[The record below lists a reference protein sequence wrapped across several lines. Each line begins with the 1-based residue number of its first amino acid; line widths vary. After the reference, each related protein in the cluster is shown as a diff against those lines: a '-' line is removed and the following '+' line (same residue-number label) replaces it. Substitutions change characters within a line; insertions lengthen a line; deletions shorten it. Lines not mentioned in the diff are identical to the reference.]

1 MSILN
6 SPILA
11 CPEPTRFCSAK
22 TCQVSSVCLLPQ
34 HASTLPL
41 HAARTGR
48 AAKDGGAPSITR
60 SGAELQM
67 PMPRQKK
74 SARKPLTEGKAPVR
88 ELAPQ
93 AARGGPSSKAA
104 TNTHTKKK
112 ASAGKGKVSAA
123 KAAAPKAAKGKAAAQ
138 ATAPKAIKCKAAA
151 PAAVPVK
158 KVIAKKRRSQGGIT
172 AADREDAMAA
182 LMSRNFHAQCAGL
195 AELFS

>member
-1 MSILN
+1 
-6 SPILA
+6 
-11 CPEPTRFCSAK
+11 
-22 TCQVSSVCLLPQ
+22 
-34 HASTLPL
+34 
-41 HAARTGR
+41 
-48 AAKDGGAPSITR
+48 
-60 SGAELQM
+60 M

-93 AARGGPSSKAA
+93 AARGCPSSRAA
-104 TNTHTKKK
+104 TNTHSSTTKKK
-112 ASAGKGKVSAA
+112 DSAGKGKASAA
-123 KAAAPKAAKGKAAAQ
+123 KAAAPKADMGKPAAQ
-138 ATAPKAIKCKAAA
+138 ATAPKAIKSKAAA

-182 LMSRNFHAQCAGL
+182 LMSRNFHAQCAGM

>member
-1 MSILN
+1 
-6 SPILA
+6 
-11 CPEPTRFCSAK
+11 
-22 TCQVSSVCLLPQ
+22 
-34 HASTLPL
+34 
-41 HAARTGR
+41 
-48 AAKDGGAPSITR
+48 
-60 SGAELQM
+60 M

-74 SARKPLTEGKAPVR
+74 SARKPLTEGKAPVK

-93 AARGGPSSKAA
+93 AARGGPSSTAA
-104 TNTHTKKK
+104 TNTHSKKK
-112 ASAGKGKVSAA
+112 ASAGEGKASAA
-123 KAAAPKAAKGKAAAQ
+123 KAAAKGKAAAQ
-138 ATAPKAIKCKAAA
+138 ATAPPKAIKSKAAA

>member
-1 MSILN
+1 
-6 SPILA
+6 
-11 CPEPTRFCSAK
+11 
-22 TCQVSSVCLLPQ
+22 
-34 HASTLPL
+34 
-41 HAARTGR
+41 
-48 AAKDGGAPSITR
+48 
-60 SGAELQM
+60 M

-74 SARKPLTEGKAPVR
+74 SAGKPLTEGKAPVK

-93 AARGGPSSKAA
+93 AARGGPSATAA

-112 ASAGKGKVSAA
+112 VSAGKGKASAA

-138 ATAPKAIKCKAAA
+138 AAA
-151 PAAVPVK
+151 PAAIPVK

>member
-6 SPILA
+6 SRMLA
-11 CPEPTRFCSAK
+11 CSEPTRFSPPRHVGFR
-22 TCQVSSVCLLPQ
+22 TCVYSPNTRALCLCTRRARDAPQ
-34 HASTLPL
+34 RTAEHRASLVP
-41 HAARTGR
+41 ARSYR
-48 AAKDGGAPSITR
+48 CQCRDR
-60 SGAELQM
+60 
-67 PMPRQKK
+67 KK

-93 AARGGPSSKAA
+93 AARGGPSSTAA
-104 TNTHTKKK
+104 TNTHTKQK
-112 ASAGKGKVSAA
+112 ASAGKGKASAA

-138 ATAPKAIKCKAAA
+138 ATAPKAIKSKAAA

>member
-1 MSILN
+1 
-6 SPILA
+6 
-11 CPEPTRFCSAK
+11 
-22 TCQVSSVCLLPQ
+22 
-34 HASTLPL
+34 
-41 HAARTGR
+41 
-48 AAKDGGAPSITR
+48 
-60 SGAELQM
+60 M
-67 PMPRQKK
+67 PMPRQEK
-74 SARKPLTEGKAPVR
+74 SARKPLTEGKAPVK

-93 AARGGPSSKAA
+93 AARGGPSSTAA

-112 ASAGKGKVSAA
+112 ASAGKGKASAA

-138 ATAPKAIKCKAAA
+138 ATAPPKAIKSKAAA

>member
-1 MSILN
+1 
-6 SPILA
+6 
-11 CPEPTRFCSAK
+11 
-22 TCQVSSVCLLPQ
+22 
-34 HASTLPL
+34 
-41 HAARTGR
+41 
-48 AAKDGGAPSITR
+48 
-60 SGAELQM
+60 M

-112 ASAGKGKVSAA
+112 ASAGKGKASAA
-123 KAAAPKAAKGKAAAQ
+123 KAAAPKADMGKPAAQ
-138 ATAPKAIKCKAAA
+138 ATAPKAIKSKAAA

>member
-1 MSILN
+1 
-6 SPILA
+6 
-11 CPEPTRFCSAK
+11 
-22 TCQVSSVCLLPQ
+22 
-34 HASTLPL
+34 
-41 HAARTGR
+41 
-48 AAKDGGAPSITR
+48 
-60 SGAELQM
+60 M

-112 ASAGKGKVSAA
+112 ASAGKGKASAA

-138 ATAPKAIKCKAAA
+138 AKAPPKAIKSKAAA

-182 LMSRNFHAQCAGL
+182 LMSRNFHAQCAGM

>member
-1 MSILN
+1 M
-6 SPILA
+6 
-11 CPEPTRFCSAK
+11 
-22 TCQVSSVCLLPQ
+22 
-34 HASTLPL
+34 PL
-41 HAARTGR
+41 
-48 AAKDGGAPSITR
+48 
-60 SGAELQM
+60 
-67 PMPRQKK
+67 PRQKK
-74 SARKPLTEGKAPVR
+74 SARKPLTEGKAPVK

-93 AARGGPSSKAA
+93 AARGGPSSTAA
-104 TNTHTKKK
+104 TNTHTKQK
-112 ASAGKGKVSAA
+112 ASAGKGKASAA

-138 ATAPKAIKCKAAA
+138 ATAPAPPKAIKGKAAA

>member
-1 MSILN
+1 
-6 SPILA
+6 
-11 CPEPTRFCSAK
+11 
-22 TCQVSSVCLLPQ
+22 
-34 HASTLPL
+34 
-41 HAARTGR
+41 
-48 AAKDGGAPSITR
+48 
-60 SGAELQM
+60 M

-74 SARKPLTEGKAPVR
+74 SARKPLTDGKAPVK

-93 AARGGPSSKAA
+93 AARGGPSSTAA
-104 TNTHTKKK
+104 TNTHSKKK
-112 ASAGKGKVSAA
+112 ASAGEGKASAA
-123 KAAAPKAAKGKAAAQ
+123 KAAAKGKAAAQ

-182 LMSRNFHAQCAGL
+182 LMSRNFHAQCAGM